1 MLGERALGTLGHLG
15 VVSFPWLLY
24 AASAAVILT
33 DTRSSCGKTLTKI
46 QRLWIFLLSGAC
58 AVLVW
63 TSMYIAFTP
72 PGNTYIEG
80 VQGRYYLPF
89 LFLVW
94 LAASP
99 SCVQVKLKNSVYYPL
114 VLALAGTVFYAVYAA
129 DVLSALCL

>member
-1 MLGERALGTLGHLG
+1 M
-15 VVSFPWLLY
+15 
-24 AASAAVILT
+24 
-33 DTRSSCGKTLTKI
+33 
-46 QRLWIFLLSGAC
+46 
-58 AVLVW
+58 LVW

-94 LAASP
+94 LAVSP

-129 DVLSALCL
+129 DVLAALCL